1 MVIVELLL
9 ANTEENLER
18 LGLGR
23 VHNWPVWLVSPGC
36 VSGLS

>member
-1 MVIVELLL
+1 MEVL
-9 ANTEENLER
+9 ANIEETVER

-23 VHNWPVWLVSPGC
+23 VHNWLVWLVSPGC